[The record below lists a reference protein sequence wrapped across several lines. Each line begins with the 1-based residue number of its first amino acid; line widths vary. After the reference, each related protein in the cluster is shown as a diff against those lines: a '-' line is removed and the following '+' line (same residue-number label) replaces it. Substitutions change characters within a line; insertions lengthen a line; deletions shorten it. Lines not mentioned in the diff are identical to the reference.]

1 MYGSAGI
8 QLWLLPKVP
17 FALFKSSIGAARL
30 LGLFAANY
38 SLGVFLSSST
48 SRSFLGKCAGLV
60 CCKTGGGAGC
70 FRFMGGA
77 RTIIL
82 SIKLR
87 WRNRVDLNRD
97 HRFSRDTEMP
107 CNFRKLLV
115 FKRIMMQLL

>member
-1 MYGSAGI
+1 M
-8 QLWLLPKVP
+8 
-17 FALFKSSIGAARL
+17 

-38 SLGVFLSSST
+38 SLGVFLSLCESST

-60 CCKTGGGAGC
+60 CCKTGGRAGC
-70 FRFMGGA
+70 FRFVGGA

-107 CNFRKLLV
+107 TSDISFQKNNDAVARLAV
-115 FKRIMMQLL
+115 YIG